1 MNFKIRQFEYER
13 QHSTIKMSAKLR
25 SIDSEIQRC
34 SDELVKLR
42 NSSSSSKDAKLHA
55 LERELFG
62 DSKKLHAQSPENE
75 PTRVA

>member
-1 MNFKIRQFEYER
+1 
-13 QHSTIKMSAKLR
+13 MSAKLR
-25 SIDSEIQRC
+25 SIESEIQRC
-34 SDELVKLR
+34 SDELMKLK
-42 NSSSSSKDAKLHA
+42 SSSSSKDAKLHA